1 MVWLVCVWL
10 WGVGVWSLIR
20 LVFFFFFF
28 FCLLCAVSA
37 SLCFVEVSLI
47 LIISGVAAVLGG
59 MIVEF
64 IFDRLCSC
72 VLLVM
77 IAVVDCS
84 ALRFLYGFGS
94 ILRAGSIC
102 FGLCNFL
109 EGLTLLVFFNGFLGV
124 RWKRV
129 WGYSW
134 GFDWGVSGF
143 HSTNFVGCFL
153 SLFLLWVC
161 HSSSYFIIMIWVLC
175 SSFCFLEPFE
185 FLIIFLL
192 PHDKKEEEEPT
203 NFSLLSFVDRIMSI
217 IAIQEKSHVYRFPM
231 DFA

>member
-1 MVWLVCVWL
+1 MDVLGITFGLACVCMALRCRSVKFNSI
-10 WGVGVWSLIR
+10 GV
-20 LVFFFFFF
+20 FFFFF

-129 WGYSW
+129 
-134 GFDWGVSGF
+134 
-143 HSTNFVGCFL
+143 
-153 SLFLLWVC
+153 
-161 HSSSYFIIMIWVLC
+161 
-175 SSFCFLEPFE
+175 
-185 FLIIFLL
+185 
-192 PHDKKEEEEPT
+192 
-203 NFSLLSFVDRIMSI
+203 
-217 IAIQEKSHVYRFPM
+217 
-231 DFA
+231 